1 MGWDAP
7 GGSGTKEEGG
17 KVRLTEK
24 NHACRTPLRKKYKIA
39 RKVKEHHRKL
49 AKDAKKN
56 GTKKPKVKDPGIPN
70 AWPFKEELLKEIEQK
85 NQSVLEEKL
94 KKKEEKAQQ
103 RADKRKSED
112 GFETLKEEAL
122 KREAEFEAR
131 KRAKLAQD
139 EDGDQDGSKRA
150 YYKELVKVIGTAD
163 VIIQVLDARDPL
175 GCRCLDVERLVM
187 KNNPTKKVILL
198 LNKVDLVPKEVV
210 EKWLKYLR
218 EELPTVAFKCS
229 TQKQHRN
236 LGQKKLDLKKDAALD
251 GSESLGAENLLQLLK
266 NYSRNLNIKTS
277 ISVGVVGL
285 PNVGKSSLI
294 NSLKR
299 TRVANV
305 GATPGVTKAVQEVLL
320 DKQVRLLDT
329 PGVVFASTQKDSL
342 NALRNA
348 IKLEKID
355 DPVTPIGELLKRC
368 PARTLMTIYKIPAFQ
383 GTEHFLQRV
392 AMARGKL
399 KKGGVIDPEATA
411 RLVLQD
417 WNIGR
422 IPYFTMPPKRTH
434 WEYESAGFVSQWG
447 KDFNAEEVFKNERSA
462 LIDSLPSMEDMGDC
476 VQMEAHE
483 EYAQADWESTMETGE
498 GNPVSVPDAS
508 AAETRE
514 LYTQQGQYNPHMAR
528 AEKKRQKKQKQHS
541 LGGPPLEEDYDFEE
555 DWGSEDSEG
564 PLVPS
569 AAPDSDDDASESSTS
584 SEEALDSDVAEGMES
599 DLE

>member
-1 MGWDAP
+1 MHDASDV
-7 GGSGTKEEGG
+7 GSEGASDLYGAAVSTRLGIEPSSDPAEEEIQDCQEGEGTPSEAGQGRQE
-17 KVRLTEK
+17 
-24 NHACRTPLRKKYKIA
+24 
-39 RKVKEHHRKL
+39 
-49 AKDAKKN
+49 N

-299 TRVANV
+299 TRVAN
-305 GATPGVTKAVQEVLL
+305 
-320 DKQVRLLDT
+320 
-329 PGVVFASTQKDSL
+329 
-342 NALRNA
+342 
-348 IKLEKID
+348 
-355 DPVTPIGELLKRC
+355 
-368 PARTLMTIYKIPAFQ
+368 
-383 GTEHFLQRV
+383 
-392 AMARGKL
+392 
-399 KKGGVIDPEATA
+399 
-411 RLVLQD
+411 D

>member
-1 MGWDAP
+1 MP
-7 GGSGTKEEGG
+7 KKSTKS
-17 KVRLTEK
+17 KSK
-24 NHACRTPLRKKYKIA
+24 RTPLRKKYKIA

-49 AKDAKKN
+49 AKDAKKS
-56 GTKKPKVKDPGIPN
+56 GTKKTRTKDPGIPN
-70 AWPFKEELLKEIEQK
+70 AWPFKEELLKEIEHK
-85 NQSVLEEKL
+85 NQTVLEEKL

-103 RADKRKSED
+103 RADKRKSEGD
-112 GFETLKEEAL
+112 FEMLKQEASE
-122 KREAEFEAR
+122 REAEFEAR
-131 KRAKLAQD
+131 KRAKVAQD
-139 EDGDQDGSKRA
+139 EDEDQDGSKRA

-229 TQKQHRN
+229 TQKQQKN
-236 LGQKKLDLKKDAALD
+236 LGQKKLDLKKDVSLE
-251 GSESLGAENLLQLLK
+251 GSDSLGADNLLQLLK

-277 ISVGVVGL
+277 ITVGVVGL

-368 PARTLMTIYKIPAFQ
+368 PARKLMMIYKIPAFE
-383 GTEHFLQRV
+383 GTEQFLQQV

-417 WNIGR
+417 WNTGR

-434 WEYESAGFVSQWG
+434 KEYESAGFVSQWG
-447 KDFNAEEVFKNERSA
+447 KDFDAEEVFKNERSA
-462 LIDSLPSMEDMGDC
+462 LIETLPSMEDMGDC
-476 VQMEAHE
+476 VEMEAHE
-483 EYAQADWESTMETGE
+483 DYAQAEWESTMETEE
-498 GNPVSVPDAS
+498 GKLTSVPEAS

-528 AEKKRQKKQKQHS
+528 AEKKRQKKQKQQSLEDHS
-541 LGGPPLEEDYDFEE
+541 PEEDYDFEE
-555 DWGSEDSEG
+555 DWGSDDSDG

-569 AAPDSDDDASESSTS
+569 AIPDSDDDASDSSFT
-584 SEEALDSDVAEGMES
+584 SEEASDSDVEEGMES

>member
-1 MGWDAP
+1 MD
-7 GGSGTKEEGG
+7 
-17 KVRLTEK
+17 
-24 NHACRTPLRKKYKIA
+24 ACRTPLRKKYKIA

-56 GTKKPKVKDPGIPN
+56 GTKKTKTKDPGIPN
-70 AWPFKEELLKEIEQK
+70 AWPFKEELLKEIEHK
-85 NQSVLEEKL
+85 NQAVLEEKL

-103 RADKRKSED
+103 RADKRKSEGD
-112 GFETLKEEAL
+112 FEMLKEEAL
-122 KREAEFEAR
+122 KREVEFEAR
-131 KRAKLAQD
+131 KRAKVAQD

-150 YYKELVKVIGTAD
+150 FYKELVKVIGTAD
-163 VIIQVLDARDPL
+163 VIIQMLDARDPL
-175 GCRCLDVERLVM
+175 GSRCLDVERLVV

-229 TQKQHRN
+229 TQKQQKN
-236 LGQKKLDLKKDAALD
+236 LGQKKLDLKKDVAVD
-251 GSESLGAENLLQLLK
+251 GSDSLGAENLLQLLK

-277 ISVGVVGL
+277 ITVGVVGL

-348 IKLEKID
+348 VKLEKID

-368 PARTLMTIYKIPAFQ
+368 PARKLMMIYKIPAFE
-383 GTEHFLQRV
+383 GTDQFLQRV
-392 AMARGKL
+392 ATARGKL

-417 WNIGR
+417 WNTGR

-434 WEYESAGFVSQWG
+434 REYDSAGFVSQWG
-447 KDFNAEEVFKNERSA
+447 KDFDAEEVFKNERSA
-462 LIDSLPSMEDMGDC
+462 LIETLPSMEDMDDC
-476 VQMEAHE
+476 IEMEAHE
-483 EYAQADWESTMETGE
+483 DYAQAEWESTMEMEE
-498 GNPVSVPDAS
+498 GKPVSVPDTS

-528 AEKKRQKKQKQHS
+528 AEKKRQKKQKQQS
-541 LGGPPLEEDYDFEE
+541 LVDQSPEEDYDFEE
-555 DWGSEDSEG
+555 DWGSDDSDG

-569 AAPDSDDDASESSTS
+569 AIPDSDDDASDTSLSSD
-584 SEEALDSDVAEGMES
+584 EASDADVEEGMES